1 MAVLGSFGTIE
12 ADPQVLLQDA
22 EPVVLPAAP
31 GQMDRVR
38 ADAEVGLPPPLMD
51 RVDIRLHPQDAGF
64 MAGQAS
70 GQARMRAWVS
80 PGAAWD
86 PPGVIL
92 ACDVLPPTIF
102 NANLPVNWT
111 PTLEL
116 TVHVR
121 SIPGTEYVRVD
132 SRTRFVSH
140 GRLEV
145 DSLVWD
151 ERGDLVAQSRQLML
165 VPRPAS

>member
-1 MAVLGSFGTIE
+1 
-12 ADPQVLLQDA
+12 
-22 EPVVLPAAP
+22 
-31 GQMDRVR
+31 
-38 ADAEVGLPPPLMD
+38 MD

-102 NANLPVNWT
+102 NANLPVSGRR
-111 PTLEL
+111 
-116 TVHVR
+116 R
-121 SIPGTEYVRVD
+121 S
-132 SRTRFVSH
+132 S
-140 GRLEV
+140 
-145 DSLVWD
+145 
-151 ERGDLVAQSRQLML
+151 
-165 VPRPAS
+165 